1 MDTYQTPL
9 NLANLI
15 DKFVALRDRKR
26 ELEQRHEE
34 ELKPFTQIMD
44 EIASQLLTHMQQM
57 NVDHV
62 ATPGGTAYQTTK
74 RSASIRDKQ
83 AFKQYVVET
92 GAFDMLDWKANATAV
107 FKFIEDNNGS
117 APPGINPSS
126 RTAVNVRRPNEK
138 E

>member
-1 MDTYQTPL
+1 MDSYQAPL

-26 ELEQRHEE
+26 ELEQRHEQ

-44 EIASQLLTHMQQM
+44 EIAGELLRHMQDTG
-57 NVDHV
+57 VDHV

-74 RSASIRDKQ
+74 RSAAIRDRQ
-83 AFKQYVVET
+83 AFKQYVVEA

-107 FKFIEDNNGS
+107 FKFIEENNGTP
-117 APPGINPSS
+117 PPGIHPSS

>member
-1 MDTYQTPL
+1 MDSYQAPL

-15 DKFVALRDRKR
+15 DKFVALRDKKRK
-26 ELEQRHEE
+26 LETEHEAM
-34 ELKPFTQIMD
+34 LKPYIQVMD
-44 EIASQLLTHMQQM
+44 EIAGELLKYMQE
-57 NVDHV
+57 NAVDHV

-74 RSASIRDKQ
+74 RSASIRDRQ
-83 AFKQYVVET
+83 AFKQYVVEA

-107 FKFIEDNNGS
+107 FKFIEENNGS
-117 APPGINPSS
+117 PPPGINPSS